1 MHVFLWTDRQP
12 TRTPRA
18 LLQRGRCDDGECA
31 QFSVS
36 ISNGD
41 IGMTVRFES
50 EQEFRRFL
58 DQGELALAQGAQGK
72 RHPSD

>member
-12 TRTPRA
+12 SRTPRA
-18 LLQRGRCDDGECA
+18 LLERGRCADGHCA

-41 IGMTVRFES
+41 VGMTVRFES

-58 DQGELALAQGAQGK
+58 DQGELLRQDRPGDQQ
-72 RHPSD
+72 